1 MEEIKVGEYVRTKR
15 GIAQITDLV
24 CGQDAYFDTE
34 NIFESND
41 IDFYRNNGIDI
52 YGSFFRDLVVKHSPN
67 IIDLIEEG
75 DYVNGTEVVTVYGYD
90 RYGNDKDE
98 LGIIEVVGE
107 EAWGI
112 YLTDI
117 KKIKNIVTKEQFEQ
131 MKYIVGDE
139 SNVKD

>member
-1 MEEIKVGEYVRTKR
+1 MEEIKVGDFIR
-15 GIAQITDLV
+15 
-24 CGQDAYFDTE
+24 
-34 NIFESND
+34 SND
-41 IDFYRNNGIDI
+41 GYIAKIIEIKKAKRDCDTYYCTDVIMANGFYEHIK
-52 YGSFFRDLVVKHSPN
+52 KHSPN

-117 KKIKNIVTKEQFEQ
+117 KKIKDIVTKEQFEQ

-139 SNVKD
+139 